1 MVYLELYVSFETHC
15 HASAWASSAATRR
28 GVRQR
33 RRVEDHQ
40 GRTRLG
46 GAHLPS
52 RRRNSAQSSDGETVR
67 NRRRPSH
74 WILRPDVARCGG
86 REFAESVRSM
96 DVGSFFFPPRDA
108 DPSSEGVAVAT
119 HVKFSPNLKLLREWI
134 LLWNTYYYVLL
145 RDTCKGSI
153 FYSSIIQKFS

>member
-1 MVYLELYVSFETHC
+1 
-15 HASAWASSAATRR
+15 
-28 GVRQR
+28 VRQR

-96 DVGSFFFPPRDA
+96 DVDSFFFFPRDA
-108 DPSSEGVAVAT
+108 DPSRGVSGDSREIFT
-119 HVKFSPNLKLLREWI
+119 KFEIIARVDI
-134 LLWNTYYYVLL
+134 ITRYVLL
-145 RDTCKGSI
+145 RITR
-153 FYSSIIQKFS
+153 YVY